1 MAGTL
6 KRGSI
11 MHRDTFRPA
20 LMMGTV
26 SLTLLA
32 LSGPA
37 SAKSINTY
45 NSWDGNSSVIAFGC
59 PNTTTYGQVI
69 QIPAGMTKL
78 TKFTFSWK
86 RLDNGASLIARGE
99 VYAWDGLKATGS
111 ALWESK
117 KRKIS
122 YQDFIFH
129 EETFKTSGIPVTPGA
144 KYVIFASI
152 DKEYES
158 CTNNYTLGWGSV
170 DDSAYTKGTFV
181 LLNSGGDESQWTT
194 MEWSLSGVDLAFKA
208 MLSP

>member
-1 MAGTL
+1 MHRKTLCPSIVAGTVA
-6 KRGSI
+6 
-11 MHRDTFRPA
+11 FA
-20 LMMGTV
+20 LAG
-26 SLTLLA
+26 
-32 LSGPA
+32 LSGTA

-45 NSWDGNSSVIAFGC
+45 GSWDGNSSVIAFGC

-69 QIPAGMTKL
+69 TIPAGVTKL

-86 RLDNGASLIARGE
+86 RLDNAASLIARGE

-122 YQDFIFH
+122 YQDFAFH
-129 EETFKTSGIPVTPGA
+129 EENFKTPGVPVTPGGQ
-144 KYVIFASI
+144 YVIFASI
-152 DKEYES
+152 DKDYAK

-170 DDSAYTKGTFV
+170 DDSAYSKGTFV

-194 MEWSLSGVDLAFKA
+194 TEWSLSGVDLAFKVT
-208 MLSP
+208 LSP